1 MIFKNHFRPHLKTS
15 YSYFTRYYICM
26 KLIGTFGRSTRQRYE
41 KQHQYFSRKFERGRF
56 VRPFNM
62 HTDSIGGS
70 QFWSSGLATRWTH
83 VWVQFF
89 FLNPRYIFT
98 FTILLSS
105 SHHSHNE
112 ERRDEGA
119 LTSMICRSTIP
130 KISNAAHFLPE
141 AVIVTLELGKT
152 ICRYSQLKES
162 QKCKEEQS
170 IVRKT

>member
-1 MIFKNHFRPHLKTS
+1 MRNSTNIFLVNLSVADLFVLL
-15 YSYFTRYYICM
+15 ICTPTV
-26 KLIGTFGRSTRQRYE
+26 LVE
-41 KQHQYFSRKFERGRF
+41 
-56 VRPFNM
+56 VN
-62 HTDSIGGS
+62 
-70 QFWSSGLATRWTH
+70 SGPQ
-83 VWVQFF
+83 VWPLGEHMCEYNFF